1 MQAIKFTIENRHYT
15 LNFNH
20 LRIIQISGGKG
31 KSLFCKDFEK
41 AMDTVKYLKNSI
53 VINYKNPEKLSLI
66 TEDTLYDYVIIDN
79 ADTLFKET
87 DRIQSIIRKSL
98 LEDSKTHWVI
108 IGRNF
113 YSCVLSLASKGSLIT
128 ERKGN
133 DYYIEVSYS
142 QPDLD

>member
-1 MQAIKFTIENRHYT
+1 MQAIKFTIDNRHYT

-41 AMDTVKYLKNSI
+41 AMDTTDYLKNSI

-66 TEDTLYDYVIIDN
+66 TEKPPYDFVIIDN
-79 ADTLFKET
+79 ADILLKEA
-87 DRIQSIIRKSL
+87 DHIQSIIRKSL

-108 IGRNF
+108 IGRKF
-113 YSCVLSLASKGSLIT
+113 YPCVLSLASKGSLIT
-128 ERKGN
+128 EKRDN
-133 DYYIEVSYS
+133 DYYIEISYS